1 MISVAKNFIFIH
13 VPKTAG
19 NSIQDALRDFSEDEI
34 VINSRTQDGI
44 DRFGVKNPN
53 YQNLSKHSR
62 MREYYN
68 ALGKQIENY
77 YIFTS
82 IRNPFD
88 KLVSLYFSPHRTT
101 VEWSEK
107 SFVQLVKKAPTLEDF
122 LTVERGIFFRR
133 SFGKELVSK
142 FLRFERMSEDF
153 LSLCED
159 LNIKNVKLNHRN
171 KSDFRLDYR
180 SCYDRKLKEFVE
192 MKHKFEI
199 ELGDY
204 EF

>member
-1 MISVAKNFIFIH
+1 MISIEKKFIFIH

-44 DRFGVKNPN
+44 DRFGVKSSI
-53 YQNLSKHSR
+53 YKNLSKHSR
-62 MREYYN
+62 MWEYYN
-68 ALGKQIENY
+68 ALGREIENY

-88 KLVSLYFSPHRTT
+88 KLVSLYFSPHRGT

-107 SFVQLVKKAPTLEDF
+107 SFVELVKKAPTLEDF
-122 LTVERGIFFRR
+122 LTIKKGLFFSR

-142 FLRFERMSEDF
+142 FLRFEKISEDF
-153 LSLCED
+153 LSVCDE
-159 LNIKNVKLNHRN
+159 LNISGVDLEHRN
-171 KSDFRLDYR
+171 KSFSRLDYR
-180 SCYDRKLKEFVE
+180 DCFDKRLKEFVE
-192 MKHKFEI
+192 KKHKFEI
-199 ELGDY
+199 KLGDY
-204 EF
+204 HF